1 MIVFV
6 SSSSFVEGNEN
17 GGGEDED
24 DDDDDGDGGVLW
36 LDPILN
42 HLFIFS
48 SDYLLFVCEWRI
60 ETIIN
65 DITKIF

>member
-48 SDYLLFVCEWRI
+48 SDYLLFVCE
-60 ETIIN
+60 
-65 DITKIF
+65 

>member
-6 SSSSFVEGNEN
+6 SASSFVEGNEN
-17 GGGEDED
+17 GGGDGED
-24 DDDDDGDGGVLW
+24 DDDGDGDGGVLW

-48 SDYLLFVCEWRI
+48 SRLF
-60 ETIIN
+60 IIC
-65 DITKIF
+65 TM